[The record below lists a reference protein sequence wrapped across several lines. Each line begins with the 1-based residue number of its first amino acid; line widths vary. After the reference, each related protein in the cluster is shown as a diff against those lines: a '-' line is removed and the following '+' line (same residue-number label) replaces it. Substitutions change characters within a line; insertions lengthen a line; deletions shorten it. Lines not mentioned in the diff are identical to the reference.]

1 MRQLLFPT
9 DFSTTADNAFV
20 YALQLAQALKA
31 EITLFHAFTYTTAQ
45 ALLAPADV
53 LEEVSAVRHDE
64 ALAHFERY
72 EKIAREDAQ
81 IQIKLH
87 HVVRPGFAADVILE
101 VCESVQ
107 PDLVIMGT
115 KGSSN
120 LAHDVFGS
128 VTTSVLKAAKFPV
141 LAIPEE
147 ARFMGISRIAYATDF
162 REKNLRDLYLLAQFA
177 RKLKSEVCAVHVET
191 GSLPS
196 ESEIREM
203 EDRYTLGMEFDTMAL
218 HIVSAP
224 SVGKGLQTFIADRS
238 IDVLALHPHRRAF
251 FQELLH
257 PSLTQEMALHTHTP
271 VLALH
276 T

>member
-1 MRQLLFPT
+1 MRKLLFPT

-20 YALQLAQALKA
+20 YALQLAQAFEA

-72 EKIAREDAQ
+72 EEIAREDAQ
-81 IQIKLH
+81 VHINLY

-128 VTTSVLKAAKFPV
+128 VTTSVLKAAKCPV
-141 LAIPEE
+141 LAVPEK
-147 ARFMGISRIAYATDF
+147 ARFMGISKIAYATDF
-162 REKNLRDLYLLAQFA
+162 REKNLRNLYLLAQFA
-177 RKLKSEVCAVHVET
+177 HKLKAETCAVHVET
-191 GSLPS
+191 GSLPDKA
-196 ESEIREM
+196 EIQEM

-218 HIVSAP
+218 HIVSAT
-224 SVGKGLQTFIADRS
+224 SVGKGLQAFIATQG

-257 PSLTQEMALHTHTP
+257 PSLTQQMALHAHTP

-276 T
+276 A